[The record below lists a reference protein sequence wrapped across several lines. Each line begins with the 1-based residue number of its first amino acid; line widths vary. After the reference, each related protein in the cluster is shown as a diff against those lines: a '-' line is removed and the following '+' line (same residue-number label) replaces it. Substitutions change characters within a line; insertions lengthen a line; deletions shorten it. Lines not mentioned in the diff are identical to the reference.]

1 MREELSEADY
11 ADFFVLFD
19 QENMLKLTSMS
30 IQPSARRVISQ
41 IAQDCLSRE
50 SVALPDGSSIRLLN
64 LQQILKQQA
73 LYVAL
78 SAEDGVAVL
87 PAYHFERTLPS
98 THQPGLVLNCPVYIV
113 ERDEKDRPT
122 IAVILDPK
130 TGRIERMFVDLV
142 YNLPIWVPISILMR

>member
-11 ADFFVLFD
+11 IAFFALFD
-19 QENMLKLTSMS
+19 QEHKLILSSMS

-64 LQQILKQQA
+64 LQQILRQQA
-73 LYVAL
+73 PYVAL

-87 PAYHFERTLPS
+87 PAYQFERTLPN
-98 THQPGLVLNCPVYIV
+98 TPVSV
-113 ERDEKDRPT
+113 Q
-122 IAVILDPK
+122 
-130 TGRIERMFVDLV
+130 
-142 YNLPIWVPISILMR
+142 SS